1 MRLVLLIPILA
12 ATLQADPVT
21 VVETTS
27 VVGTTNLFY
36 SFDVPASPGPV
47 TATIHGDASCNLS
60 CGNQRTDP
68 PATASIDLT
77 MNLYTAGPIRDG
89 IAYVQLN
96 IGQSGGVIPDIS
108 GSIGPYSLAGCPS
121 ELLCPLFGYFPVELG
136 VPFTIDLSGLA
147 YGFPSIG
154 GGGFDAS
161 VSLQL
166 FELPTQAGDR
176 AGTPVQI
183 YAVPEPGS
191 AGLAFT
197 GLSALML
204 FAVKRRRFPVP
215 IRARV
220 IRPPEWR
227 ARR

>member
-1 MRLVLLIPILA
+1 MRSFLLLPILA
-12 ATLQADPVT
+12 AALHADSVT
-21 VVETTS
+21 VVETNSAFGMTD
-27 VVGTTNLFY
+27 LFSSY
-36 SFDVPASPGPV
+36 NVPASPGPV
-47 TATIHGDASCNLS
+47 TATIRGNASCYLVLT
-60 CGNQRTDP
+60 CGDQ

-77 MNLYTAGPIRDG
+77 MNLYTAGPVRDG
-89 IAYVQLN
+89 LALLQLHLS
-96 IGQSGGVIPDIS
+96 QLGGPAADIS
-108 GSIGPYSLAGCPS
+108 GRIGSYSLAGCPS

-204 FAVKRRRFPVP
+204 FAVRRKKSLPSK
-215 IRARV
+215 AS
-220 IRPPEWR
+220 
-227 ARR
+227 